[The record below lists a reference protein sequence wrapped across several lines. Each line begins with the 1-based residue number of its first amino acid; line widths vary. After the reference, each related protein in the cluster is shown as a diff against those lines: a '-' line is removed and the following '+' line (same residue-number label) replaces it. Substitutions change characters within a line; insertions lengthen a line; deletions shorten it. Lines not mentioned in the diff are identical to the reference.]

1 MRLLHFQPTAG
12 LSGDMILA
20 ALLDIGIKPTEFR
33 QAIKDLGL
41 EIKLKIGEVRRAS
54 LRARRVEVVL
64 PPKKKMV
71 PRKWREVEAIIKKS
85 RFSPEVKERSLR
97 VFDALFAAEA
107 KVHGETKEKIH
118 LHEAAADDAL
128 VDIVG
133 TCWLLEKLAVDKITC
148 SPINLGGGWVK
159 TSHGLF
165 PVPPPA
171 VAELLRNVPVYS
183 AGVEDELTTPTGAA
197 IISTIAPSFITF
209 PEVVVNR
216 VGCGAGGRDFPAFP
230 NILRVFLG
238 EEASYEKEAKVFE
251 IRTNIDDS
259 TSQVLAYAAE
269 RLMAEGALD
278 VFLTPIV
285 MKKGRLATQLTVLAQ
300 ADKIDKI
307 IETIFR
313 ETSTIGVRYHP
324 VERKILERREEK
336 VKLAG
341 EEIPVKIASLKGKEI
356 QVQPEYEG
364 CRRLAMKKGLPFRH
378 WQQQAV
384 EAWKRKRR
392 T

>member
-20 ALLDIGIKPTEFR
+20 SLLDLGVNPDEFR
-33 QAIKDLGL
+33 QAIKSLGL
-41 EIKLKIGEVRRAS
+41 EVKLKIGEVRRAS
-54 LRARRVEVVL
+54 LRAKRVEVIV
-64 PPKKKMV
+64 PAKKKRV
-71 PRKWREVEAIIKKS
+71 TRKWREVEAIIKKS
-85 RFSPEVKERSLR
+85 RFSPAVKDKSLLI
-97 VFDALFAAEA
+97 FDTLFAAEA
-107 KVHGETKEKIH
+107 RVHGEKKEEIH

-133 TCWLLEKLAVDKITC
+133 SCWLLEKLAVDEITC

-159 TSHGLF
+159 TSHGML

-183 AGVEDELTTPTGAA
+183 AGVEEELTTPTGAA
-197 IISTIAPSFITF
+197 IISTIATSFVSF

-216 VGCGAGGRDFPAFP
+216 VGCGAGGRDFPAFA

-238 EEASYEKEAKVFE
+238 ETASSKKEAQVFE
-251 IRTNIDDS
+251 VRTNIDDA
-259 TSQVLAYAAE
+259 TPQVLAFAAE
-269 RLMAEGALD
+269 KIMAEGALD
-278 VFLTPIV
+278 VFLTPVV
-285 MKKGRLATQLTVLAQ
+285 MKKGRLGTQLTVLAQ
-300 ADKIDKI
+300 ADKIDRI

-324 VERKILERREEK
+324 VERKVLERREAK
-336 VKLAG
+336 VKVAG
-341 EEIPVKIASLKGKEI
+341 EEIPLKIASLNGKEI
-356 QVQPEYEG
+356 QVQPEYEA
-364 CRRLAMKKGLPFRH
+364 CRHLAITKGVPYKK
-378 WQQQAV
+378 WQELAV
-384 EAWKRKRR
+384 EAWKRKNH